1 MLLSEQPDKIPLA
14 FAENGEK
21 DVIPE
26 GSSPFDG
33 RASLNDGFPP
43 ETRQALI
50 DGGIPP
56 SGLDMNGI
64 LWLATAINRWQ
75 SAGGFFVYD
84 NDFATD
90 TNVDGYPKSA
100 MLVRADGTGFWVS
113 TADNNTTDP
122 DAGGAGWQPVNN
134 IGIHSVSMT
143 VSDVTLTAAQ
153 SAKDLI
159 VISGT
164 LSANVNL
171 IFPTT
176 VKSWIVTNN
185 TTGAYTITCK
195 TASGTGGVITQGASR
210 IFYGDGTNLYG
221 VSPLASSQAQVDAGT
236 DTATFLTPKTFKDS
250 SLRAVKASQAEVDA
264 GSDDTKFVTPKTFKD
279 SSLRAVKASQAE
291 VDAGS
296 DDTKFVT
303 ANTLAND
310 TKWGTK
316 ADLVGNSTVQ
326 FFVDYATDPEH
337 ATPLY
342 QVQEGA
348 ISAGGII
355 RSVYAESTGIAVSS
369 GGYTDI
375 ISSSISVTAG
385 QSILLRI
392 TAKIPFT
399 CNDGGS
405 PEAVFILTNVTN
417 GTDIDAS
424 YHWDRDMINM
434 GMSGISVLRREIAVT
449 PSGSTMQFKVKG
461 IVIGST
467 AGTAGPVISGVAS
480 YSSLLIEVIKV

>member
-90 TNVDGYPKSA
+90 TNVDGYPKGA

-143 VSDVTLTAAQ
+143 GSNVTLTTLE
-153 SAKDLI
+153 SARDVI

-164 LSANVNL
+164 LSANVSL
-171 IFPTT
+171 IFPVT
-176 VKSWIVTNN
+176 VKQWLVVNN
-185 TTGAYTITCK
+185 TTGAYAITCK
-195 TASGTGGVITQGASR
+195 TSSGTGGVVQQGTSR
-210 IFYGDGTNLYG
+210 VFYGDGTNLYG
-221 VSPLASSQAQVDAGT
+221 VNALASSQAQVDAGT
-236 DTATFLTPKTFKDS
+236 DAFTFLTPKTFKDS
-250 SLRAVKASQAEVDA
+250 TLRAVKASQAEVNA
-264 GSDDTKFVTPKTFKD
+264 GTDDSKFVTPNTFANASKWGD
-279 SSLRAVKASQAE
+279 KADKNGNSANTFSVATASSSSQAVPKSQYE
-291 VDAGS
+291 TPATESVAGIHRFSTLAELVAGS
-296 DDTKFVT
+296 LNSVGVSPANLLAGFVS
-303 ANTLAND
+303 D
-310 TKWGTK
+310 
-316 ADLVGNSTVQ
+316 
-326 FFVDYATDPEH
+326 
-337 ATPLY
+337 
-342 QVQEGA
+342 
-348 ISAGGII
+348 
-355 RSVYAESTGIAVSS
+355 S
-369 GGYTDI
+369 GGFDLPDFMGGWQVRFGETMHNQTEGNF
-375 ISSSISVTAG
+375 SIVFNRPFSNDCHYVGALYLNYGSFSTEDLWFQLVDKDENGATLYLQGPTTFPTGDRTAVWFALG
-385 QSILLRI
+385 
-392 TAKIPFT
+392 K
-399 CNDGGS
+399 
-405 PEAVFILTNVTN
+405 
-417 GTDIDAS
+417 
-424 YHWDRDMINM
+424 
-434 GMSGISVLRREIAVT
+434 
-449 PSGSTMQFKVKG
+449 
-461 IVIGST
+461 
-467 AGTAGPVISGVAS
+467 
-480 YSSLLIEVIKV
+480 